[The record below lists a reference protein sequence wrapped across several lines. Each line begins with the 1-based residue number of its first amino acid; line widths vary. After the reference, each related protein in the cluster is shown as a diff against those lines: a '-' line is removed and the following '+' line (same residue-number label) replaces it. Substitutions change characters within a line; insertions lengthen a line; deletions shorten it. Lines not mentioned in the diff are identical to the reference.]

1 MKAWSEMA
9 HGALTPST
17 LPVWHRE
24 LLSARNPPR
33 VTCTHYEYDEVAD
46 TEGTITSSDDMTQR
60 SFFFRPA
67 ELAALRRFV
76 PVHLQN
82 CSTFDVLTASIWRCR
97 TIALQPNPK
106 EDMRIMCIMDA
117 RLKFNPPIP
126 LGYYGN
132 VLAFSA
138 AISTAQDICNKP
150 LSHALE
156 LVMKA
161 KSNLTQE
168 YMRSIADLM
177 VIEGRPGF
185 TNVRTYAISDFTRAG
200 FEDIDFGWGKAI
212 YTRPARGVGDP
223 PSRASN
229 YIPFRNAM
237 CERGILVPIV
247 SRLIVIEK
255 LTDFERMIKEK
266 DSASLPVIPTINATH
281 RRNSK
286 ASQFQKSFQA
296 YNSNNRK
303 SRGGYGNRS
312 YHPWQS
318 QNGNRSYR
326 ANLSCQ
332 FCDIA
337 GHAISDCRK
346 LARFLR
352 ENNITVMNSEQM
364 NSQQSLVANA
374 TTVSSVVQ

>member
-1 MKAWSEMA
+1 MMNKNPASVIREALAKGVLFIEAEADVTLKEFGEQLQPPFPCMEELLYDVPDSSSILDSPLLLVQVTRLLCGGFIFAIRWNHTMCDATGLVKLMKAWSKMA
-9 HGALTPST
+9 HGALIPST

-24 LLSARNPPR
+24 LLSARNPPC
-33 VTCTHYEYDEVAD
+33 VTCTNYEYDEVAD

-82 CSTFDVLTASIWRCR
+82 CSTFDVLTANIWRCR

-177 VIEGRPGF
+177 VPKVIRRRLSEICTKCSGGLCQ
-185 TNVRTYAISDFTRAG
+185 YQIFTRAG
-200 FEDIDFGWGKAI
+200 I
-212 YTRPARGVGDP
+212 
-223 PSRASN
+223 
-229 YIPFRNAM
+229 
-237 CERGILVPIV
+237 
-247 SRLIVIEK
+247 
-255 LTDFERMIKEK
+255 
-266 DSASLPVIPTINATH
+266 
-281 RRNSK
+281 
-286 ASQFQKSFQA
+286 
-296 YNSNNRK
+296 
-303 SRGGYGNRS
+303 
-312 YHPWQS
+312 
-318 QNGNRSYR
+318 
-326 ANLSCQ
+326 
-332 FCDIA
+332 
-337 GHAISDCRK
+337 
-346 LARFLR
+346 
-352 ENNITVMNSEQM
+352 
-364 NSQQSLVANA
+364 
-374 TTVSSVVQ
+374 